1 MVKWR
6 PHGSM
11 IPTTIEEWESEF
23 EEFKKFP
30 EYQMKRKYENFG
42 LEEFKFIYFMEWA
55 HRMAGR

>member
-1 MVKWR
+1 
-6 PHGSM
+6 M
-11 IPTTIEEWESEF
+11 IPTTLEEWESEF